1 MIEPLQLV
9 RYLPGQFFNIH
20 HDMGDLMDNDEV
32 KLPKKHLA
40 VKRRLVTVFFYLN
53 TLEPDQGVQP
63 KRGRVVIF
71 SNLTADGLP
80 DPRTIHAGEPVVSQ
94 ETGFAK
100 YGLNLWICEE

>member
-1 MIEPLQLV
+1 
-9 RYLPGQFFNIH
+9 
-20 HDMGDLMDNDEV
+20 MGDLMDNDEV

-40 VKRRLVTVFFYLN
+40 VKRRLVTLFFYLN
-53 TLEPDQGVQP
+53 TLEPDQGGCTYFPKCNNLRVQP

-80 DPRTIHAGEPVVSQ
+80 DPRTIHAGEPVVSE